1 MKHLF
6 RLHKKTTAFMLTFII
21 SFLSLTGICFAA
33 TDSGTTTYSFS
44 DINLK
49 VTIPNELICFTQSVT
64 SNNSYLDL
72 IGTNDVEELR
82 SLMKIN
88 HIYLEAVPEDIAY
101 ELIISGKKAGSES
114 DDFSTISDDKLKNLF
129 NQYIEISDNISN
141 DSVTEKVTSSY
152 IERLGDVPYFVTDVT
167 SVSNNEV
174 TTYVK
179 KYYTVM
185 MGNSVT
191 FFIQSNGQQINDEMS
206 EILKS
211 VVASAQYMTV
221 KKSIFENEFFSE
233 ILATII
239 TLAIPIAILAL
250 FVYITNKR
258 KKKTPEQIA
267 AEEERLRAE
276 YARRE
281 QEARESENN
290 K

>member
-1 MKHLF
+1 MKHLL
-6 RLHKKTTAFMLTFII
+6 RLHKKITAFMLTFII
-21 SFLSLTGICFAA
+21 SVLSLTGVCFASS
-33 TDSGTTTYSFS
+33 DSGTTAYSFS

-49 VTIPNELICFTQSVT
+49 VNIPNELICFTQSVT

-72 IGTNDVEELR
+72 IGADDVEELR

-88 HIYLEAVPEDIAY
+88 HVYLEAVPEDVAY

-114 DDFSTISDDKLKNLF
+114 DDFSTLSDDKLKNLF
-129 NQYIEISDNISN
+129 NQYVDVSDNISN
-141 DSVTEKVTSSY
+141 NSVTEKVTASY
-152 IERLGDVPYFVTDVT
+152 IERHGDIPYFVTDVT

-174 TTYVK
+174 TIYVK

-191 FFIQSNGQQINDEMS
+191 FFIQSNGQQITDQMS
-206 EILKS
+206 EILKN
-211 VVASAQYMTV
+211 VVASAQYVAV
-221 KKSIFENEFFSE
+221 KKSVFENEFFSE

-250 FVYITNKR
+250 FVYITTKR

-276 YARRE
+276 YKRRE
-281 QEARESENN
+281 QEAKESENDG
-290 K
+290 